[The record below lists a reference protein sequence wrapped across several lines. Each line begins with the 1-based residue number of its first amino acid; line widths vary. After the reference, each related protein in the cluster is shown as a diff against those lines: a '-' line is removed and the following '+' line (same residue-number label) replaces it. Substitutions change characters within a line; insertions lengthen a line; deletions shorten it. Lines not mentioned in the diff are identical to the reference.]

1 MGLPFAYQAP
11 PVVGP
16 VVTRPTA
23 TTLTI
28 ECPHNISHMPTV
40 PPEDLSEM
48 APWDAHTHNSGA
60 RPIDPTPWAYHAHV
74 AQQDEDMGSAMD
86 SEMEY

>member
-1 MGLPFAYQAP
+1 MGSPFVYQA

-16 VVTRPTA
+16 VVTHPTM
-23 TTLTI
+23 TLTI

-40 PPEDLSEM
+40 PAEDLSYM
-48 APWDAHTHNSGA
+48 APWDAHTNNSGTC
-60 RPIDPTPWAYHAHV
+60 PINPTPWAYHAHIE
-74 AQQDEDMGSAMD
+74 QQDEDVGSAMD